1 MVKRLFIA
9 PGLAAVLACCQSSAV
24 HAAPR
29 TVTLDVSGMTCV
41 TCPITVKKSLSR
53 VDGVESVKVSFKDKQ
68 ATVVFD
74 DSKTTAEALTLATSN
89 AGFPSTVGEESSQ

>member
-1 MVKRLFIA
+1 MVKSLFIA
-9 PGLAAVLACCQSSAV
+9 LGLAAVLACCQCSAV
-24 HAAPR
+24 HAATR

-53 VDGVESVKVSFKDKQ
+53 VVGVESVDVSFKDKQ

-74 DSKTTAEALTLATSN
+74 DAKTTVEDMTRATAN
-89 AGFPSTVGEESSQ
+89 AGFPSTVRQ